1 MCAQPSLAAA
11 QFYPYMRAKY
21 SAGIWVLGLRPTMSR
36 ATRFWRVW
44 ASWWSRSLCPPCL
57 SISGVTKA
65 IKITQRGTCIIY
77 GRSDSTIKRHGVR
90 IGTAEIYRA
99 VESLPEVLDSLVV
112 DLEGLGGESKMLL
125 FVTLK
130 PGVELSQ
137 ELQTKI
143 KEKIRV
149 DTSPRFVPDEVYQI
163 GEVPRTLNGKKLE
176 IPVKRILMGVPLDKA
191 VNIGSVAN
199 PEALKFFLEL
209 RSKLSGSR

>member
-1 MCAQPSLAAA
+1 
-11 QFYPYMRAKY
+11 
-21 SAGIWVLGLRPTMSR
+21 GV
-36 ATRFWRVW
+36 WRHGDW
-44 ASWWSRSLCPPCL
+44 
-57 SISGVTKA
+57 

-99 VESLPEVLDSLVV
+99 VESIPEVLDSLVV

-130 PGVELSQ
+130 PGIELSQ

-176 IPVKRILMGVPLDKA
+176 IPVKRILMGVPLDRA

-209 RSKLSGSR
+209 RSKLSASR